1 MEETTWKHDINSG
14 KAALQTLAQHLQ
26 FKLLT
31 AVLGNKDKKSD
42 KEPGNIFAV
51 RTAASGQVVLHF
63 LFSCLEENWLD
74 CPQQEQA
81 VEHLHSCSKQIIL
94 KIRAVGR

>member
-1 MEETTWKHDINSG
+1 MEETTWKHNINSG
-14 KAALQTLAQHLQ
+14 KATLQTPAHHLQ

-31 AVLGNKDKKSD
+31 AVLGNKDEKLD

-51 RTAASGQVVLHF
+51 RTAISGQVLLHF
-63 LFSCLEENWLD
+63 LFFWLEESWLD

-81 VEHLHSCSKQIIL
+81 LEQLHSSS
-94 KIRAVGR
+94 A